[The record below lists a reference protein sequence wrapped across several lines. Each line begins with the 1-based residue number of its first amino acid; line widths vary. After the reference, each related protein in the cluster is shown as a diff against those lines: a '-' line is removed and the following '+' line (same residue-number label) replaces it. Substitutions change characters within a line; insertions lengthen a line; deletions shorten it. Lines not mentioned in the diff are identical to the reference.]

1 MNKYENA
8 GVGCLQKHTLN
19 PTVIT
24 LLLGRELG

>member
-1 MNKYENA
+1 MKKYEKA
-8 GVGCLQKHTLN
+8 GVVCLHKHTLN